1 MKTTTSWQNILTVY
15 LKAWAKKGTHL
26 LIYANWFVWSII
38 SKELRFPVLD
48 KTSTKQ
54 RAQVCCCLKLAPYH
68 TTQLSF
74 CLKLARIVNNLKLV
88 QKTVRNCPVAQI
100 WSQNILHNC
109 LRFAPCVAQLF
120 CCLKLAP
127 NHTAQLS
134 FCWKWA
140 TFVKKQQIVQ
150 NRARNC
156 KFP

>member
-1 MKTTTSWQNILTVY
+1 M
-15 LKAWAKKGTHL
+15 
-26 LIYANWFVWSII
+26 WSII
-38 SKELRFPVLD
+38 SKELRFAVLD

-100 WSQNILHNC
+100 WSQNILHNNC
-109 LRFAPCVAQLF
+109 FRFARCVAQLF
-120 CCLKLAP
+120 CCLKLEP

-134 FCWKWA
+134 FCLKWV
-140 TFVKKQQIVQ
+140 TFVKKQEIVQ